1 MRASQTKDMI
11 GKCAAVLL
19 GMLGILCIFLLGRH
33 YYEAHVSSFTEEARP
48 QFFRVL
54 ELELV
59 KRKDKAQRV
68 CSNREGE
75 VMSKREMVKDTVIFI
90 RSGAGERKYAIPLHR
105 RENNIEMI
113 PEYRMTQSG
122 ILYEYPLE
130 ADTVLKAWQ
139 KSLTASDFRLSVRVG
154 VTDFSE
160 KETFSYAGDTACL
173 ADADSL
179 FSYYIGMRSEVEITG
194 FAHGVWY
201 RMLTAEQWAILA
213 SLFVFTLGI
222 TMCICCFRVVGNRCR
237 ACLHR
242 VFPLQAFSDDAAG
255 VSNEAPSS
263 PLRVLGLKF
272 HPDSLLLEGNKGSR
286 KLPPQQASL
295 FLTFANAA
303 EYRLSKAEI
312 TTLLWPDGN
321 FNDHSLHAAI
331 SRLRKELRSCG
342 DVGILDL
349 NAVYQLRKS
358 INEEFIF

>member
-1 MRASQTKDMI
+1 
-11 GKCAAVLL
+11 
-19 GMLGILCIFLLGRH
+19 MLGILCIFLLGRH

-48 QFFRVL
+48 QFIRVL
-54 ELELV
+54 EQEIV
-59 KRKDKAQRV
+59 KRKDLAQRIW
-68 CSNREGE
+68 SNRKKE
-75 VMSKREMVKDTVIFI
+75 VMSKEEMVKDTVIVKLSDGI
-90 RSGAGERKYAIPLHR
+90 RRKYAIPLHR
-105 RENNIEMI
+105 RENNIEKI
-113 PEYRMTQSG
+113 PEYRITQSY
-122 ILYEYPLE
+122 ILFLSPLE
-130 ADTVLKAWQ
+130 ADTVLGAWQ
-139 KSLTASDFRLSVRVG
+139 KSLLGSGFRLSVRVG

-179 FSYYIGMRSEVEITG
+179 FSYYIGGRSEVEITG
-194 FAHGVWY
+194 FARGVWY
-201 RMLTAEQWAILA
+201 RMLTADQWAILA

-263 PLRVLGLKF
+263 PLLVLGLKF

-295 FLTFANAA
+295 FRAFADAA

-312 TTLLWPDGN
+312 TNLLWPDGN

-342 DVGILDL
+342 DVDILDL
-349 NAVYQLRKS
+349 NAAYQLRKS
-358 INEEFIF
+358 YEI